1 MSWAE
6 FSLTHRHAVWAVSIA
21 VVVFGALAWVRL
33 PISLFPDTAPPLV
46 NIVTAHPGAA
56 ALDVAVD
63 LSEPIEE
70 EVATLDGIAR
80 VTSLS
85 QDGLSVVTAEFEY
98 GRDVD
103 LVAVDVQNAVDRIR
117 DRLPPGSSRPRVVK
131 FSTADRPVITL
142 AVRSEEGGLDLAA
155 ARRIAEDRIRPL
167 LQRVPGVASV
177 DVFGGER
184 SRVDVEVD
192 RQALDEAGL
201 VLADVVRALR
211 EGNVTR
217 PGGYFEAGGREVLL
231 RVDHSPVDVEA
242 LARIP
247 VAHREGQRVLVEDLA
262 RIREGTADR
271 RSSFRHLG
279 TEAVALEILQRQ
291 DANTVDV
298 VRRVEAMLPEL
309 RTAFPELTMEVASE
323 EASFTD
329 LVVRN
334 MGMSIV
340 AALLLAGFVVFLFL
354 GSLGAAAVISVSMP
368 MSFLLTFA
376 LMWATGM
383 ELNLVTL
390 SAVILAVGIVVDSSV
405 VVLEN
410 MTRHRRE
417 EGRSA
422 EEAAIQGTDEVFFAI
437 LAGILTTVIVLVP
450 FLFLEGFVG
459 QVFGP
464 LSLTLIF
471 AFASSLL
478 AAVTLVPLLGA
489 RLLARDTGSGS
500 GEAGAPEGGR
510 TDAGWDREAPDP
522 GIRVA
527 KTRHRSRPISPL
539 RGALRRPLQGF
550 DAGMDR
556 IRRLYLGS
564 LRWALARRA
573 LTLGA
578 AFFLLLV
585 GSVSLVARGME
596 VLPRLDSGSFFV
608 SVETEPGTSFAE
620 TQRIVGQVERILEDE
635 THVVGFTT
643 RAGFEPEAVFL
654 GDAGAMG
661 VQQAF
666 LSVDLVS
673 RKERPET
680 IWEIQDRIRTR
691 LSEIPGIRTAV
702 VKEMGGTAKA
712 TTLASLNVRISGD
725 DPAVLDDLAIRVL
738 ERAREVPGAVNVY
751 RRWTLDR
758 PDLQIR
764 PDPLRSA
771 ELGLTPARVAEAT
784 YGVVE
789 GTTAT
794 LWTARDGTRLPVV
807 VRYPRDG
814 RADLESV
821 LQVHVLPGVPLE
833 EVAEVTWEL
842 APNLVTRE
850 NLLPTADVA
859 GFHDGRAFSHVVGDL
874 ARALE
879 EIPVPAGYAMD
890 ITGEMSDL
898 AESRDQMVFALLL
911 ALVAVYLLLVVQFRS
926 FLHPLT
932 VMLAVPLVVVGVA
945 VALLLARQVI
955 SMAVLM
961 SLVLLVGI
969 AVNNSIILLDFVL
982 RRRQAG
988 SDREGA
994 VLEAVSVRFRPV
1006 MMTTFSTV
1014 AGMVP
1019 LALEWSLGAER
1030 FSPMAVAII
1039 GGLTASS
1046 LLTLVVVPVFYTVLD
1061 DLQARVRSIGA

>member
-1 MSWAE
+1 VSWAE
-6 FSLTHRHAVWAVSIA
+6 FSLTHRHAVWAASIA

-117 DRLPPGSSRPRVVK
+117 DRLPPGSARPRVVK

-155 ARRIAEDRIRPL
+155 ARRIAEDRIRPV

-192 RQALDEAGL
+192 RQALNEGGL

-231 RVDHSPVDVEA
+231 RVDHSPADVEA

-247 VAHREGQRVLVEDLA
+247 VAHREGQRVLVGDLA

-271 RSSFRHLG
+271 RSSFRHMG

-309 RTAFPELTMEVASE
+309 RTTFPELTIEVASE

-489 RLLARDTGSGS
+489 RLLGRDGAAAGEGGSPR
-500 GEAGAPEGGR
+500 AGAN
-510 TDAGWDREAPDP
+510 REAV
-522 GIRVA
+522 GNRALSATRLRVV
-527 KTRHRSRPISPL
+527 
-539 RGALRRPLQGF
+539 LRRPLQAF

-585 GSVSLVARGME
+585 GGVSLVARGME

-680 IWEIQDRIRTR
+680 IWEIQDRIRAR

-725 DPAVLDDLAIRVL
+725 DPAVLDALAIRVL

-789 GTTAT
+789 GATAT
-794 LWTARDGTRLPVV
+794 LWTARDGTKLPVV

-814 RADLESV
+814 RADLASV

-859 GFHDGRAFSHVVGDL
+859 GFHDGRAFSHVVADL

-879 EIPVPAGYAMD
+879 QIPVPAGYAMD

-911 ALVAVYLLLVVQFRS
+911 ALVAVYLLLVAQFRS

-982 RRRQAG
+982 RRREAG

-1014 AGMVP
+1014 AGMIP

-1061 DLQARVRSIGA
+1061 DLQARVRSIGG

>member
-1 MSWAE
+1 MSWAG
-6 FSLTHRHAVWAVSIA
+6 FSLARRHAVYAASIA
-21 VVVFGALAWVRL
+21 VVLFGGLAWVRL
-33 PISLFPDTAPPLV
+33 PVSLFPDTAPPLV
-46 NIVTAHPGAA
+46 NVVTARPGAA
-56 ALDVAVD
+56 ALDVARDV
-63 LSEPIEE
+63 SEPIEE
-70 EVATLDGIAR
+70 VVATLDGIAR

-98 GRDVD
+98 GREVD
-103 LVAVDVQNAVDRIR
+103 LAAVDVQNAVDRIR
-117 DRLPPGSSRPRVVK
+117 DRLPAGTARPRVLK
-131 FSTADRPVITL
+131 FSTADRPVITV
-142 AVRSEEGGLDLAA
+142 AVRGAEGGVDRAG

-177 DVFGGER
+177 DVFGGDR
-184 SRVDVEVD
+184 SRVEVEVD
-192 RQALDEAGL
+192 RGALEAAEL
-201 VLADVVRALR
+201 VVADVVRALR
-211 EGNVTR
+211 EGSGTR
-217 PGGYFEAGGREVLL
+217 PGGTFEAGGREVLL
-231 RVDHSPVDVEA
+231 RVDHSPVGVAEF
-242 LARIP
+242 ARLP
-247 VAHREGQRVLVEDLA
+247 VAHREGQRVLVGDVA
-262 RIREGTADR
+262 RVGEAAGER
-271 RSSFRHLG
+271 RSAFRHLG
-279 TEAVALEILQRQ
+279 TDAVALEVLQRQ

-298 VRRVEAMLPEL
+298 VRRVEGLIPEL
-309 RTAFPELTMEVASE
+309 RAQFPELEIEVASE
-323 EASFTD
+323 EASFTE

-354 GSLGAAAVISVSMP
+354 GSLGASLVISISMP

-376 LMWATGM
+376 LMWAFGM

-417 EGRSA
+417 GGRSA
-422 EEAAIQGTDEVFFAI
+422 EEAAVRGTDEVFFAI

-459 QVFGP
+459 RVFGP

-478 AAVTLVPLLGA
+478 AAVTLVPLFGA
-489 RLLARDTGSGS
+489 RLLAGRGGAGGEKGRPRSWGADGG
-500 GEAGAPEGGR
+500 GEAS
-510 TDAGWDREAPDP
+510 DAGGEKGRRRGRSALLREA
-522 GIRVA
+522 GRW
-527 KTRHRSRPISPL
+527 PL
-539 RGALRRPLQGF
+539 RAFEKAMEGLRRT
-550 DAGMDR
+550 
-556 IRRLYLGS
+556 YLGV
-564 LRWALARRA
+564 LAWALHWRA
-573 LTLGA
+573 ATLGA
-578 AFFLLLV
+578 ALVLLLA
-585 GSVSLVARGME
+585 GAVSILVRGME

-620 TQRIVGQVERILEDE
+620 TQRIVGQVEDLVASEP
-635 THVVGFTT
+635 HAVGFTA
-643 RAGFEPEAVFL
+643 RMGFEPEAVFL

-666 LSVDLVS
+666 LAVELVS
-673 RKERPET
+673 RKDRSET
-680 IWEIQDRIRTR
+680 IWEIQDRIRDGVGR
-691 LSEIPGIRTAV
+691 IPGIRTAV

-712 TTLASLNVRISGD
+712 TTSAPLNIRISGP
-725 DPAVLDDLAIRVL
+725 DPAVLDELSAEVL
-738 ERAREVPGAVNVY
+738 ERARGVPGAVNVY
-751 RRWTLDR
+751 RRWSLDR

-764 PDPLRSA
+764 PDPLRAA
-771 ELGLTPARVAEAT
+771 ELGLSPARVAEAT

-794 LWTARDGTRLPVV
+794 TWTGPDGTDLPVV

-814 RADLESV
+814 RSDLESI
-821 LQVHVLPGVPLE
+821 LQIHVLPGLPLG
-833 EVAEVTWEL
+833 EVATASFEL

-850 NLLPTADVA
+850 NLVYTADVA
-859 GFHDGRAFSHVVGDL
+859 GFHDGRAFSQVVGDL
-874 ARALE
+874 GRALQGIALPPGY
-879 EIPVPAGYAMD
+879 EID
-890 ITGEMSDL
+890 ITGEMTDL
-898 AESRDQMVFALLL
+898 QESRSQMVFALVL
-911 ALVAVYLLLVVQFRS
+911 ALVAVYLLLVAQFRS

-932 VMLAVPLVVVGVA
+932 VMLAVPLVMVGVA
-945 VALLLARQVI
+945 VALLVARQVI

-961 SLVLLVGI
+961 ALVLLVGI
-969 AVNNSIILLDFVL
+969 AVNNSIILLDFIL
-982 RRRQAG
+982 RRRE
-988 SDREGA
+988 EGGERRSA

-1014 AGMVP
+1014 AGMIP

-1061 DLQARVRSIGA
+1061 DLGARFHAFIT

>member
-1 MSWAE
+1 MSWAG
-6 FSLTHRHAVWAVSIA
+6 FSLARRHAVWAASIA
-21 VVVFGALAWVRL
+21 VVVFGALAWFRL

-85 QDGLSVVTAEFEY
+85 QDGLSVVTAEFAY
-98 GRDVD
+98 GRNVD
-103 LVAVDVQNAVDRIR
+103 LAAVDVQNAVDRIR
-117 DRLPPGSSRPRVVK
+117 DRLPPGSARPRVVK

-142 AVRSEEGGLDLAA
+142 AVRGQMGGPDLAA
-155 ARRIAEDRIRPL
+155 ARRIAQDRIRPL
-167 LQRVPGVASV
+167 LQRTPGVASV

-192 RQALDEAGL
+192 REVLEASGL
-201 VLADVVRALR
+201 VLGDVVRAIR

-217 PGGYFEAGGREVLL
+217 PGGAFEAGGREILL
-231 RVDHSPVDVEA
+231 RVDHSPGDLEG
-242 LARIP
+242 LARLP
-247 VAHREGQRVLVEDLA
+247 VAHREGQRVLVGDVA
-262 RIREGTADR
+262 RVREGTADQ
-271 RSSFRHLG
+271 RSSFRHRG
-279 TEAVALEILQRQ
+279 AEAVALEVLQRQ

-309 RTAFPELTMEVASE
+309 RAAFPELEIEVASE

-340 AALLLAGFVVFLFL
+340 AALLLAGFMVFLFL

-422 EEAAIQGTDEVFFAI
+422 EESAIQGTDEVFFAV

-459 QVFGP
+459 RVFGP

-478 AAVTLVPLLGA
+478 AAVTLVPLLGV
-489 RLLARDTGSGS
+489 RLLARDGSQQTTG
-500 GEAGAPEGGR
+500 R
-510 TDAGWDREAPDP
+510 LRE
-522 GIRVA
+522 
-527 KTRHRSRPISPL
+527 
-539 RGALRRPLQGF
+539 ALRRPLRGF

-556 IRRLYLGS
+556 VRRFYLGS
-564 LRWALARRA
+564 LQWALARRA

-578 AFFLLLV
+578 SFLLLMV
-585 GSVSLVARGME
+585 GGASLVARGME

-620 TQRIVGQVERILEDE
+620 TQRIVGQVERILEE
-635 THVVGFTT
+635 EPHVVGFTT

-666 LSVDLVS
+666 LSVDLLS

-691 LSEIPGIRTAV
+691 VGQIPGIRTAV

-725 DPAVLDDLAIRVL
+725 DPAVLDDLAARIL
-738 ERAREVPGAVNVY
+738 ERARDVPGAVNVY

-764 PDPLRSA
+764 PDPLRSM
-771 ELGLTPARVAEAT
+771 ELGLTPAHVAEAT
-784 YGVVE
+784 HGVVE
-789 GTTAT
+789 GMTAT
-794 LWTARDGTRLPVV
+794 LWTAQDGAKLPVV
-807 VRYPRDG
+807 VRYPLSG
-814 RADLESV
+814 RADLGSV
-821 LQVHVLPGVPLE
+821 LQAQVAPGVPLE
-833 EVAEVTWEL
+833 EVARVTWEL

-850 NLLPTADVA
+850 DLRPTADVA
-859 GFHDGRAFSHVVGDL
+859 GFHDGRAFSHVVADL
-874 ARALE
+874 ARTLE
-879 EIPVPAGYAMD
+879 EIPVPMGYAVD
-890 ITGEMSDL
+890 ITGEMTDL
-898 AESRDQMVFALLL
+898 GESRGQMVFALLL
-911 ALVAVYLLLVVQFRS
+911 ALVAVYLLLVAQFRS

-945 VALLLARQVI
+945 VALLLSRQVI

-961 SLVLLVGI
+961 ALVLLVGI

-982 RRRQAG
+982 RRREAG
-988 SDREGA
+988 RDRDGA

-1014 AGMVP
+1014 AGMIP

-1061 DLQARVRSIGA
+1061 DLQARMRSIGA

>member
-1 MSWAE
+1 MSWAG
-6 FSLTHRHAVWAVSIA
+6 FSLARRHAVYAASIA
-21 VVVFGALAWVRL
+21 VIVFGGLAWLRL
-33 PISLFPDTAPPLV
+33 PVSLFPDTAPPLV
-46 NIVTAHPGAA
+46 NVVTAQPGAA
-56 ALDVAVD
+56 ALDVARDV
-63 LSEPIEE
+63 SEPIEG
-70 EVATLDGIAR
+70 EVAALDGIAR

-103 LVAVDVQNAVDRIR
+103 LAAVDVQNAVDRIG
-117 DRLPPGSSRPRVVK
+117 DRFPPGTARPRVLK

-142 AVRSEEGGLDLAA
+142 AVRGAEGAVDPAG

-177 DVFGGER
+177 DVFGGDR
-184 SRVDVEVD
+184 SRVEVEVD
-192 RQALDEAGL
+192 QGALEAAGL
-201 VLADVVRALR
+201 AVPDVVGALR
-211 EGNVTR
+211 EGSVTR
-217 PGGYFEAGGREVLL
+217 PGGTFEAGGREVLI
-231 RVDHSPVDVEA
+231 RVDHSPADVAE
-242 LARIP
+242 LARLP
-247 VAHREGQRVLVEDLA
+247 VAHREGQRILVGDVA
-262 RIREGTADR
+262 GVREGTADR
-271 RSSFRHLG
+271 RSAFRNRG
-279 TEAVALEILQRQ
+279 TDAVALEVLPRQ

-298 VRRVEAMLPEL
+298 VRRVEALVPEL
-309 RTAFPELTMEVASE
+309 REAFPELEIEVASE

-354 GSLGAAAVISVSMP
+354 GNLGASLVISISMP

-376 LMWATGM
+376 LMWAFGM

-417 EGRSA
+417 EGRDA
-422 EEAAIQGTDEVFFAI
+422 EEAAVRGTDEVFFAI

-471 AFASSLL
+471 AFTSSLL

-489 RLLARDTGSGS
+489 WLLARDGSVG
-500 GEAGAPEGGR
+500 GE
-510 TDAGWDREAPDP
+510 
-522 GIRVA
+522 
-527 KTRHRSRPISPL
+527 RSRPGPEGADGGPEEGDAKGAEEGHRRRRSALLREAVRWPL
-539 RGALRRPLQGF
+539 RAFEGAMEGL
-550 DAGMDR
+550 
-556 IRRLYLGS
+556 RRLYIGGLERA
-564 LRWALARRA
+564 LRWRTATLAAALVLLAAGAVSILAR
-573 LTLGA
+573 G
-578 AFFLLLV
+578 V
-585 GSVSLVARGME
+585 E
-596 VLPRLDSGSFFV
+596 VLPRLDSGSFYV

-620 TQRIVGQVERILEDE
+620 TARIVGRVEDLLASEPY
-635 THVVGFTT
+635 VMGFTS
-643 RAGFEPEAVFL
+643 RMGFEPEAVFL

-666 LSVDLVS
+666 LSVELVS

-680 IWEIQDRIRTR
+680 IWEIQDRVRDGVGG
-691 LSEIPGIRTAV
+691 IPGIRTAV

-712 TTLASLNVRISGD
+712 TTAAPLNVHISGP
-725 DPAVLDDLAIRVL
+725 DPVVLDRLSVEVL
-738 ERAREVPGAVNVY
+738 EQARTVPGAVNVY
-751 RRWTLDR
+751 RRWSLDR

-764 PDPLRSA
+764 PDPLRAA
-771 ELGLTPARVAEAT
+771 ELGITSARMAEAT

-794 LWTARDGTRLPVV
+794 AWTGPDGTDLPVV
-807 VRYPRDG
+807 VRYPREG
-814 RADLESV
+814 RSDLETI
-821 LQVHVLPGVPLE
+821 LQVHVLPGLPLG
-833 EVAEVTWEL
+833 EVATASFEL

-850 NLLPTADVA
+850 NLVYTADVA
-859 GFHDGRAFSHVVGDL
+859 GFHDGRAFSHVVADL
-874 ARALE
+874 GRTLE
-879 EIPVPAGYAMD
+879 GIILPPGYEIE
-890 ITGEMSDL
+890 ITGEMTDL
-898 AESRDQMVFALLL
+898 QESREEMVFALLL
-911 ALVAVYLLLVVQFRS
+911 ALVAVYLLLVAQFRS
-926 FLHPLT
+926 FIHPLT
-932 VMLAVPLVVVGVA
+932 VMLAVPLVLVGVA

-961 SLVLLVGI
+961 ALVLLVGI
-969 AVNNSIILLDFVL
+969 AVNNSIILLDFIL
-982 RRRQAG
+982 RRRE
-988 SDREGA
+988 EGGERRAA

-1014 AGMVP
+1014 AGMIP

-1061 DLQARVRSIGA
+1061 DLQARMGSIGA

>member
-1 MSWAE
+1 MSWAG
-6 FSLTHRHAVWAVSIA
+6 FSLARRHAVYAASIG
-21 VVVFGALAWVRL
+21 VVVFGVLAWFQL

-46 NIVTAHPGAA
+46 NIVTSHPGTA
-56 ALDVAVD
+56 ALDVAAD
-63 LSEPIEE
+63 ISEPIEE
-70 EVATLDGIAR
+70 QVATLDGIAR

-98 GRDVD
+98 DRDVD
-103 LVAVDVQNAVDRIR
+103 LASLDVQNAVDRIR
-117 DRLPPGSSRPRVVK
+117 DRLPEGATRPRIVK

-142 AVRSEEGGLDLAA
+142 AVRGAEVRGVDARGEEEGLDPAA
-155 ARRIAEDRIRPL
+155 VRRIAEDRLRPL

-184 SRVDVEVD
+184 SRVEVEVD
-192 RQALDEAGL
+192 PGALERMGL
-201 VLADVVRALR
+201 VPADVIRALR

-231 RVDHSPVDVEA
+231 RVDHAPIDVEA

-247 VAHREGQRVLVEDLA
+247 MSHRDGQRVLVGDVA
-262 RIREGTADR
+262 RVREGAADR
-271 RSSFRHLG
+271 RSAFRTMG
-279 TEAVALEILQRQ
+279 TDAVALEVLQRQ

-298 VRRVEAMLPEL
+298 VRRVEALLPEL
-309 RTAFPELTMEVASE
+309 REAFPELEVQVASE

-340 AALLLAGFVVFLFL
+340 AALALAGFVVFLFL
-354 GSLGAAAVISVSMP
+354 GSPGASAVISISMP

-376 LMWATGM
+376 LMWAVGM

-390 SAVILAVGIVVDSSV
+390 SAVILGVGIVVDASV

-417 EGRSA
+417 EGRDA
-422 EEAAIQGTDEVFFAI
+422 EEAAVHGTDEVFFAI
-437 LAGILTTVIVLVP
+437 LAGVLTTVIVLVP

-459 QVFGP
+459 RVFRP
-464 LSLTLIF
+464 LALTLIF

-478 AAVTLVPLLGA
+478 AAVTLVPILGA
-489 RLLARDTGSGS
+489 RLLARDPGGARTPTDGSPS
-500 GEAGAPEGGR
+500 GPSGPSGF
-510 TDAGWDREAPDP
+510 
-522 GIRVA
+522 
-527 KTRHRSRPISPL
+527 RS
-539 RGALRRPLQGF
+539 ALRRPLRAF
-550 DAGMDR
+550 EAGMEKLR
-556 IRRLYLGS
+556 GFYVGALRL
-564 LRWALARRA
+564 ALAHRA
-573 LTLGA
+573 LTLMGA
-578 AFFLLLV
+578 LILLV
-585 GSVSLVARGME
+585 VGGASLLVRGME
-596 VLPRLDSGSFFV
+596 VLPRLDSGSFYV
-608 SVETEPGTSFAE
+608 SVETEPGTSFSE
-620 TQRIVGQVERILEDE
+620 TQGVVGRIERLLEAE
-635 THVVGFTT
+635 PHVVRFTA

-654 GDAGAMG
+654 GDTGAMG

-666 LSVDLVS
+666 LSVELVS
-673 RKERPET
+673 RKDRDET
-680 IWEIQDRIRTR
+680 IWEIQDRIR
-691 LSEIPGIRTAV
+691 EGMAGIPGIRTSV

-712 TTLASLNVRISGD
+712 TTAAPLNVQISGP
-725 DPAVLDDLAIRVL
+725 DPAVLDDLAARIL
-738 ERAREVPGAVNVY
+738 EGAREVPGAVNLY

-758 PDLQIR
+758 PDLQLR
-764 PDPLRSA
+764 PDPLRA
-771 ELGLTPARVAEAT
+771 IELGLTPARLAEAL
-784 YGVVE
+784 YGMVE
-789 GTTAT
+789 GAPAT
-794 LWTARDGTRLPVV
+794 IWTARDGTRVPVV
-807 VRYPRDG
+807 VRYPE
-814 RADLESV
+814 ADRTDLASILRV
-821 LQVHVLPGVPLE
+821 QVAPGIPLG
-833 EVAEVTWEL
+833 EVATATWEL

-859 GFHDGRAFSHVVGDL
+859 GFHDGRAFSHVVRDL
-874 ARALE
+874 ERAVE
-879 EIPVPAGYAMD
+879 AIPVPPGYQVQ

-898 AESRDQMVFALLL
+898 AESRGQMISALLL
-911 ALVAVYLLLVVQFRS
+911 ALVAVYLLLVAQFRS
-926 FLHPLT
+926 FIHPLT

-945 VALLLARQVI
+945 AALLISGQVI

-969 AVNNSIILLDFVL
+969 AVNNSIILLDFIL
-982 RRRQAG
+982 GRRKAG
-988 SDREGA
+988 QKRAAA

-1061 DLQARVRSIGA
+1061 DLQERIQAIGTGA

>member
-1 MSWAE
+1 VSWAG
-6 FSLTHRHAVWAVSIA
+6 FSLAHRHAVWAASIA
-21 VVVFGALAWVRL
+21 VVVFGTLAWFRL

-98 GRDVD
+98 GRDVN

-117 DRLPPGSSRPRVVK
+117 DRLPPGSARPRVVK

-184 SRVDVEVD
+184 ARVDVEVD

-217 PGGYFEAGGREVLL
+217 PGGTFEAGGREVLL
-231 RVDHSPVDVEA
+231 RVDHSPADVEA

-247 VAHREGQRVLVEDLA
+247 VAHREEQRVLVGDLA
-262 RIREGTADR
+262 RVREGTADR

-309 RTAFPELTMEVASE
+309 RTAFPELEIEVASE

-354 GSLGAAAVISVSMP
+354 GSLGASAVISVSMP

-376 LMWATGM
+376 LMWAAGM

-422 EEAAIQGTDEVFFAI
+422 EEAATQGTDEVFFAI

-459 QVFGP
+459 RVFGP
-464 LSLTLIF
+464 LALTLIF

-478 AAVTLVPLLGA
+478 AAVTLVPLLGV
-489 RLLARDTGSGS
+489 RLLARDGAAAS
-500 GEAGAPEGGR
+500 GEGGSPRAGAN
-510 TDAGWDREAPDP
+510 P
-522 GIRVA
+522 GA
-527 KTRHRSRPISPL
+527 ERHRALSAARL
-539 RGALRRPLQGF
+539 RAVVRRPLQGF
-550 DAGMDR
+550 NAGMDH

-564 LRWALARRA
+564 LQWALARRA

-578 AFFLLLV
+578 AFVLLLV
-585 GSVSLVARGME
+585 GGISLVARGME

-620 TQRIVGQVERILEDE
+620 TQRIVGQVERILEGE
-635 THVVGFTT
+635 PHVVGFTT

-680 IWEIQDRIRTR
+680 IWEIQDRVRTR
-691 LSEIPGIRTAV
+691 VGQIPGIRTAV

-725 DPAVLDDLAIRVL
+725 DPAVLDDLAAQVL

-751 RRWTLDR
+751 RRWSLDR

-771 ELGLTPARVAEAT
+771 ELGLTPSRLAEAT

-794 LWTARDGTRLPVV
+794 LWTARDGTKLPVV

-833 EVAEVTWEL
+833 EVAEVSWEL

-859 GFHDGRAFSHVVGDL
+859 GFHDGRAFSHVVADL
-874 ARALE
+874 TRALE
-879 EIPVPAGYAMD
+879 AIPVPAGYAMD

-898 AESRDQMVFALLL
+898 VESRDQMVFALLL
-911 ALVAVYLLLVVQFRS
+911 ALVAVYLLLVAQFRS

-982 RRRQAG
+982 RRREAG
-988 SDREGA
+988 SDRDGA

-1014 AGMVP
+1014 AGMIP

-1061 DLQARVRSIGA
+1061 DLQTRVRSIGA

>member
-1 MSWAE
+1 VSWAGL
-6 FSLTHRHAVWAVSIA
+6 SLAHRHAVWAASIA
-21 VVVFGALAWVRL
+21 VVVFGTLAWFRL

-117 DRLPPGSSRPRVVK
+117 DRLPQGSARPRVVK

-142 AVRSEEGGLDLAA
+142 AVRGEGGGTDLAA

-192 RQALDEAGL
+192 REALDEAGL

-231 RVDHSPVDVEA
+231 RVDHSPGDVDG
-242 LARIP
+242 LAGIP
-247 VAHREGQRVLVEDLA
+247 VAHREGQRILVGDVA
-262 RIREGTADR
+262 RVREGTADR

-279 TEAVALEILQRQ
+279 IEAVALEILQRQ

-309 RTAFPELTMEVASE
+309 RTAFPELAIEVASE

-354 GSLGAAAVISVSMP
+354 GSLGASAVISVSMP

-410 MTRHRRE
+410 MTRHRQE

-422 EEAAIQGTDEVFFAI
+422 EEAAVQGTDEVFFAI

-478 AAVTLVPLLGA
+478 AAVTLVPLLGV
-489 RLLARDTGSGS
+489 RLLARG
-500 GEAGAPEGGR
+500 EGGGEGGLPR
-510 TDAGWDREAPDP
+510 TGTNPHTEADRAPWWA
-522 GIRVA
+522 R
-527 KTRHRSRPISPL
+527 L
-539 RGALRRPLQGF
+539 RATLRRPLNGF
-550 DAGMDR
+550 DAGMER

-578 AFFLLLV
+578 AFLLLLV
-585 GSVSLVARGME
+585 GGASLVARGME

-620 TQRIVGQVERILEDE
+620 TQRIVGQVERVLGEE
-635 THVVGFTT
+635 PHVVGFTT

-673 RKERPET
+673 RKERSET

-691 LSEIPGIRTAV
+691 LGQIPGIRTAV

-725 DPAVLDDLAIRVL
+725 DPAVLDDLAARVL

-764 PDPLRSA
+764 PDPLRSV

-784 YGVVE
+784 YGLVE
-789 GTTAT
+789 GTAAT
-794 LWTARDGTRLPVV
+794 VWTARDGTKLPVV
-807 VRYPRDG
+807 VRYPRSG

-821 LQVHVLPGVPLE
+821 LQVQVAPGVPLK
-833 EVAEVTWEL
+833 EVAQVTWEL

-859 GFHDGRAFSHVVGDL
+859 GFHDGRAFSHVVADL

-879 EIPVPAGYAMD
+879 EVPVPDGYAMD

-898 AESRDQMVFALLL
+898 AESRDQMIFALLL
-911 ALVAVYLLLVVQFRS
+911 ALVAVYLLLVAQFRS

-982 RRRQAG
+982 RRREAG

-1014 AGMVP
+1014 AGMIP

-1046 LLTLVVVPVFYTVLD
+1046 LLTLIVVPVFYTVLD
-1061 DLQARVRSIGA
+1061 DLQVRVRSIGA

>member
-1 MSWAE
+1 MSWA
-6 FSLTHRHAVWAVSIA
+6 SLSLARRHAVFAASIA
-21 VVVFGALAWVRL
+21 VVVFGTLAWFRL

-46 NIVTAHPGAA
+46 NIVTAQPGAS
-56 ALDVAVD
+56 ALDVAKD

-103 LVAVDVQNAVDRIR
+103 LAAVDVQNAVDRIR
-117 DRLPPGSSRPRVVK
+117 ERLPAGTARPRVVK

-142 AVRSEEGGLDLAA
+142 AVRGSEAGADPAE
-155 ARRIAEDRIRPL
+155 ARRIAENHIRPL

-177 DVFGGER
+177 DVFGGDR
-184 SRVDVEVD
+184 SRIDVEVD
-192 RQALDEAGL
+192 RSALEAAGL
-201 VLADVVRALR
+201 VPGDVVRALR

-217 PGGYFEAGGREVLL
+217 PGGTFESGGREVLL
-231 RVDHSPVDVEA
+231 RIDHSPLDAADLA
-242 LARIP
+242 LLP
-247 VAHREGQRVLVEDLA
+247 VAYREGQRVLVGDVA
-262 RIREGTADR
+262 RVREGTADR
-271 RSSFRHLG
+271 RSAFRHRG
-279 TEAVALEILQRQ
+279 TDAVALEVLQRQ
-291 DANTVDV
+291 DANTVGV
-298 VRRVEAMLPEL
+298 VHRVEALLPEL
-309 RTAFPELTMEVASE
+309 RDAFPDLEIEVASE

-340 AALLLAGFVVFLFL
+340 AALLLAAFVVFLFL
-354 GSLGAAAVISVSMP
+354 GSLKASAVISISMP

-417 EGRSA
+417 MGLD
-422 EEAAIQGTDEVFFAI
+422 EEAAAVRGTDEVFGAV

-489 RLLARDTGSGS
+489 RILAKDVEEDGSGS
-500 GEAGAPEGGR
+500 
-510 TDAGWDREAPDP
+510 
-522 GIRVA
+522 I
-527 KTRHRSRPISPL
+527 
-539 RGALRRPLQGF
+539 LRRPLRAF
-550 DAGMDR
+550 ESGMDGLR
-556 IRRLYLGS
+556 GIYLGA
-564 LRWALARRA
+564 LRWALTRRA
-573 LTLGA
+573 VTLGA
-578 AFFLLLV
+578 AVLLLAA
-585 GSVSLVARGME
+585 GTVSLLARGME
-596 VLPRLDSGSFFV
+596 VLPRLDSGSFYV
-608 SVETEPGTSFAE
+608 TVETEPETSSAGTRRVVE
-620 TQRIVGQVERILEDE
+620 QVEELLAAEP
-635 THVVGFTT
+635 HVVGFTA
-643 RAGFEPEAVFL
+643 RVGFEPGAVFL

-666 LSVDLVS
+666 LSVELVS

-680 IWEIQDRIRTR
+680 IWEIQDRVREG
-691 LSEIPGIRTAV
+691 LAGVPGIRTAV

-712 TTLASLNVRISGD
+712 TTAAPLNVRISGS
-725 DPAVLDDLAIRVL
+725 DPAVLDELSKRVL
-738 ERAREVPGAVNVY
+738 ERARRVPGAVNMY

-758 PDLQIR
+758 PDLR
-764 PDPLRSA
+764 LRTDPLRAA
-771 ELGLTPARVAEAT
+771 ELGLTSQQVVDAT

-789 GTTAT
+789 GTRAT
-794 LWTARDGTRLPVV
+794 TWTARDGTELPVV
-807 VRYPRDG
+807 VRYPREG
-814 RADLESV
+814 RSDLESI
-821 LQVHVLPGVPLE
+821 LQVHVRPGLSLG
-833 EVAEVTWEL
+833 EVVTAAYEL

-859 GFHDGRAFSHVVGDL
+859 GFHDGRAFSHVVADL
-874 ARALE
+874 ERELREIQVPPGYELE
-879 EIPVPAGYAMD
+879 V
-890 ITGEMSDL
+890 TGEMTDL
-898 AESRDQMVFALLL
+898 QESRGQMVFALLL
-911 ALVAVYLLLVVQFRS
+911 AILAVYLLLVAQFRS
-926 FLHPLT
+926 FVHPLT

-945 VALLLARQVI
+945 AALIVAGQVI

-982 RRRQAG
+982 QRRGEG
-988 SDREGA
+988 SERRAA
-994 VLEAVSVRFRPV
+994 VLDAVSTRFRPV

-1014 AGMVP
+1014 AGMIP

-1046 LLTLVVVPVFYTVLD
+1046 LLTLLVVPVFYTVLD
-1061 DLQARVRSIGA
+1061 DVEMRFRPPAGSG

>member
-1 MSWAE
+1 MSWAG
-6 FSLTHRHAVWAVSIA
+6 FSLARRHAVYAASIA
-21 VVVFGALAWVRL
+21 VIVFGGLAWLRL

-46 NIVTAHPGAA
+46 NIVTAQPGAA
-56 ALDVAVD
+56 ALDVAREV
-63 LSEPIEE
+63 SEPIEE
-70 EVATLDGIAR
+70 EVSTLDGIAR

-85 QDGLSVVTAEFEY
+85 QDGLSVVTAEFAY
-98 GRDVD
+98 DRDVD
-103 LVAVDVQNAVDRIR
+103 LAAVDVQNAVDRIR
-117 DRLPPGSSRPRVVK
+117 DRLPPGTARPRIVK

-142 AVRSEEGGLDLAA
+142 AVRGAEEGVDLAG
-155 ARRIAEDRIRPL
+155 ARRIGEDRIRPL

-177 DVFGGER
+177 DVFGGDR
-184 SRVDVEVD
+184 SLVEVVVD
-192 RQALDEAGL
+192 RTALEASGL
-201 VLADVVRALR
+201 VVADVVQALR
-211 EGNVTR
+211 EGSVTR

-231 RVDHSPVDVEA
+231 RVDHSPVDLAE
-242 LARIP
+242 LARLP
-247 VAHREGQRVLVEDLA
+247 VAHREDQRILVGDVAEV
-262 RIREGTADR
+262 REGTADR
-271 RSSFRHLG
+271 RSAFRSRG
-279 TEAVALEILQRQ
+279 TDAVALEVLQRQ

-298 VRRVEAMLPEL
+298 VRRVEALLPEL
-309 RTAFPELTMEVASE
+309 REAFPELEIEVASE

-354 GSLGAAAVISVSMP
+354 GSVGGALVISISMP

-417 EGRSA
+417 EGRDA
-422 EEAAIQGTDEVFFAI
+422 EEAAVRGTDEVFFAI
-437 LAGILTTVIVLVP
+437 LAGILTTVIVLLP

-459 QVFGP
+459 RVFGP

-478 AAVTLVPLLGA
+478 AAVTLVPLFGA
-489 RLLARDTGSGS
+489 RLLARDRVEVVHGEGTVPGSR
-500 GEAGAPEGGR
+500 GG
-510 TDAGWDREAPDP
+510 WLREA
-522 GIRVA
+522 IRL
-527 KTRHRSRPISPL
+527 PL
-539 RGALRRPLQGF
+539 RAFEGAMERL
-550 DAGMDR
+550 
-556 IRRLYLGS
+556 RRLYLATLEGA
-564 LRWALARRA
+564 LRWRA
-573 LTLGA
+573 ATLGVAFVLFA
-578 AFFLLLV
+578 AGAVSILV
-585 GSVSLVARGME
+585 RGME
-596 VLPRLDSGSFFV
+596 VLPRLDSGSFYV
-608 SVETEPGTSFAE
+608 TVETDPGTSFGE
-620 TQRIVGQVERILEDE
+620 TRHIVGEVEALLEAE
-635 THVVGFTT
+635 PNVVSFTS
-643 RAGFEPEAVFL
+643 RMGFEPQAVFL

-666 LSVDLVS
+666 LTVDLVS

-680 IWEIQDRIRTR
+680 IWEIQDRVRDGVGG
-691 LSEIPGIRTAV
+691 IPGIRTAV

-712 TTLASLNVRISGD
+712 TTAAPLNVRISGP
-725 DPAVLDDLAIRVL
+725 DPAVLDHLSADVVA
-738 ERAREVPGAVNVY
+738 RARTVPGAVNVY
-751 RRWTLDR
+751 RRWSLDR
-758 PDLQIR
+758 PELQLR
-764 PDPLRSA
+764 PDPLRTA

-794 LWTARDGTRLPVV
+794 TWTARDGTDLPVV

-814 RADLESV
+814 RSDLESI
-821 LQVHVLPGVPLE
+821 LQVHVLPGLPLG
-833 EVAEVTWEL
+833 EVVTASYEL

-850 NLLPTADVA
+850 NLVATADVA
-859 GFHDGRAFSHVVGDL
+859 GFHHGRAFSHVTADL
-874 ARALE
+874 GRALE
-879 EIPVPAGYAMD
+879 EIALPPGYEME
-890 ITGEMSDL
+890 ITGEMTDL
-898 AESRDQMVFALLL
+898 QESRDQMVFALLL
-911 ALVAVYLLLVVQFRS
+911 ALVAVYLLLVAQFRS
-926 FLHPLT
+926 FMHPLT
-932 VMLAVPLVVVGVA
+932 VMLAVPLVLVGVA

-961 SLVLLVGI
+961 ALVLLVGI
-969 AVNNSIILLDFVL
+969 AVNNSIILLDFIL
-982 RRRQAG
+982 RRRK
-988 SDREGA
+988 EGDERRAA
-994 VLEAVSVRFRPV
+994 VLKAVSVRFRPV

-1014 AGMVP
+1014 AGMIP

-1061 DLQARVRSIGA
+1061 DLEARIRSLAT

>member
-1 MSWAE
+1 MSWAG
-6 FSLTHRHAVWAVSIA
+6 FSLARRHAVYAASIA
-21 VVVFGALAWVRL
+21 VIVFGGLAWARL

-46 NIVTAHPGAA
+46 NIVTAQPGAA
-56 ALDVAVD
+56 ALDVAREV
-63 LSEPIEE
+63 SEPIEE

-85 QDGLSVVTAEFEY
+85 QDGLSVVTAEFAY

-103 LVAVDVQNAVDRIR
+103 LAAVDVQNAVDRIR
-117 DRLPPGSSRPRVVK
+117 DRLPPGTARPRVLK

-142 AVRSEEGGLDLAA
+142 AVRGAEGGVDPAG

-177 DVFGGER
+177 DVFGGDR
-184 SRVDVEVD
+184 SRVEVEVD
-192 RQALDEAGL
+192 RGALEAAGL
-201 VLADVVRALR
+201 VVADVVRALG
-211 EGNVTR
+211 EGSVTR
-217 PGGYFEAGGREVLL
+217 PGGTFEAGGREVLL
-231 RVDHSPVDVEA
+231 RVDHSPVDVAE
-242 LARIP
+242 LGRLP
-247 VAHREGQRVLVEDLA
+247 VAHREGQRVLVTDVA
-262 RIREGTADR
+262 RVGEGTADR
-271 RSSFRHLG
+271 RSAFRSQG
-279 TEAVALEILQRQ
+279 TDAVALEVLQRQ

-298 VRRVEAMLPEL
+298 VRRVEALVPEL
-309 RTAFPELTMEVASE
+309 REAFPELEIEVASE

-340 AALLLAGFVVFLFL
+340 AALLLAGLVVFLFL
-354 GSLGAAAVISVSMP
+354 GSVGGALVISISMP

-376 LMWATGM
+376 LMWAFGM

-417 EGRSA
+417 EGRDA
-422 EEAAIQGTDEVFFAI
+422 EEAAVRGTDEVFFAI

-459 QVFGP
+459 RVFGP
-464 LSLTLIF
+464 LALTLIF
-471 AFASSLL
+471 AFTSSLL
-478 AAVTLVPLLGA
+478 AAVTLVPLFGA
-489 RLLARDTGSGS
+489 RLLAR
-500 GEAGAPEGGR
+500 EGGPGGEKGR
-510 TDAGWDREAPDP
+510 PGPDGADGGPEEGDAEGLEGRRRPRLALLREAV
-522 GIRVA
+522 RW
-527 KTRHRSRPISPL
+527 PL
-539 RGALRRPLQGF
+539 GAFEG
-550 DAGMDR
+550 AMDGL
-556 IRRLYLGS
+556 RRLYLGALERA
-564 LRWALARRA
+564 LRWRA
-573 LTLGA
+573 ATLGVA
-578 AFFLLLV
+578 VLLLV
-585 GSVSLVARGME
+585 AGAISILARGME
-596 VLPRLDSGSFFV
+596 VLPRLDSGSFYV

-620 TQRIVGQVERILEDE
+620 TRRIVGQVEELLASEP
-635 THVVGFTT
+635 HVVGFAS
-643 RAGFEPEAVFL
+643 RMGFEPEAVFL

-680 IWEIQDRIRTR
+680 IWAIQDRIR
-691 LSEIPGIRTAV
+691 EGVGGIPGIRTAV

-712 TTLASLNVRISGD
+712 TTAAPLNVHISGP
-725 DPAVLDDLAIRVL
+725 DPAVLDGLSAQVL
-738 ERAREVPGAVNVY
+738 ERARTVPGAVNVY
-751 RRWTLDR
+751 RRWSLDR

-764 PDPLRSA
+764 PDPLRLA

-794 LWTARDGTRLPVV
+794 TWRGPDGTDFPVV
-807 VRYPRDG
+807 VRYPREG
-814 RADLESV
+814 RSDLESI
-821 LQVHVLPGVPLE
+821 LQVHVLPGLPLG
-833 EVAEVTWEL
+833 EVATASFEL

-850 NLLPTADVA
+850 NLAYTADVA
-859 GFHDGRAFSHVVGDL
+859 GFHDGRAFSHVVADL
-874 ARALE
+874 GRALE
-879 EIPVPAGYAMD
+879 GIALPPGYEIE
-890 ITGEMSDL
+890 ITGEMTDL
-898 AESRDQMVFALLL
+898 QESQGQMVFALLL

-926 FLHPLT
+926 FIHPLT
-932 VMLAVPLVVVGVA
+932 VMLAVPLVLVGVA
-945 VALLLARQVI
+945 VALLVARQVI

-961 SLVLLVGI
+961 ALVLLVGI
-969 AVNNSIILLDFVL
+969 AVNNSIILLDFIL
-982 RRRQAG
+982 RRR
-988 SDREGA
+988 DEGGERRAA

-1014 AGMVP
+1014 AGMIP

-1061 DLQARVRSIGA
+1061 DLGARIRSLAT